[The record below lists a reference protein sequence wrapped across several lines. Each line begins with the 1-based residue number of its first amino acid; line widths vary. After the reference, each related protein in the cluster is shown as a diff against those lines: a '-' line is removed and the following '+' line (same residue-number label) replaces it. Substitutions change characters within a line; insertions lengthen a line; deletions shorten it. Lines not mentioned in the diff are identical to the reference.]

1 MADAD
6 AREEGDDAVS
16 KKGFSFEGAYTEK
29 APVSNVRGAKEES
42 GAGEPKPTIRL
53 TLKVTDPVYERL
65 SMFCVR
71 RRTNKQAVLTDALLR
86 YLDDETG

>member
-1 MADAD
+1 MAHPG

-16 KKGFSFEGAYTEK
+16 KKGFSFEGAYTEA
-29 APVSNVRGAKEES
+29 APISNVRGTKQES
-42 GAGEPKPTIRL
+42 GAGEPRPTIRL

-71 RRTNKQAVLTDALLR
+71 KRTNKQTVLTEALLR
-86 YLDDETG
+86 YLDDEDG